1 MSVQG
6 LSIKEAAS
14 VIGVSPKTVRRFI
27 KDGKVPAELCA
38 GKYGNEYRILSIP
51 PGLVANKPIDKDIA
65 LGIVNDPT
73 QGLDMVRELQER
85 GVISR
90 VGPVFRPNRIGV
102 STLAAMS
109 VPADKLEC
117 VARIVSA
124 FPEVNHNYERDHE
137 YNLWFVV
144 TASSEEHLDIV
155 LYEIEQHTE
164 HSLMSLPMLD
174 DYFIDL
180 GFKLTSKLK
189 TGKLKSATKTRST

>member
-1 MSVQG
+1 MTDTINDFSPLEQHLLNDFQRDMS
-6 LSIKEAAS
+6 LSATPYA
-14 VIGVSPKTVRRFI
+14 
-27 KDGKVPAELCA
+27 
-38 GKYGNEYRILSIP
+38 
-51 PGLVANKPIDKDIA
+51 DIA
-65 LGIVNDPT
+65 
-73 QGLDMVRELQER
+73 QQLDVKEEEVLQTIQSLQER

-109 VPADKLEC
+109 VPAEDIDC

-155 LYEIEQHTE
+155 LYEIEQHAE
-164 HSLMSLPMLD
+164 YPLMSLPMLD

-180 GFKLTSKLK
+180 GFKLKW
-189 TGKLKSATKTRST
+189 AN